1 MEILELIPRILNHLT
16 PAEERVYVRLWA
28 KTYAVGQ
35 ATCRAT
41 FEDLARTARLSW
53 STTKTALV
61 KLEGRGLIEIA
72 RFHKAPCV
80 FTVHCIALA
89 PSDEP
94 VVLGTS
100 KTLELLTEADGE
112 MLRDVKRSLS
122 PAKILHYKE
131 IARQEETE
139 LDEEILFATFG
150 PERLKAYRAFFPHRV

>member
-16 PAEERVYVRLWA
+16 PAEERVYLRLWA

-41 FEDLARTARLSW
+41 FEDLARGSALSW

-80 FTVHCIALA
+80 FTVQCIVLA
-89 PSDEP
+89 PSDPP
-94 VVLGTS
+94 VAFGTS
-100 KTLELLTEADGE
+100 QTLELLTEADRA
-112 MLRDVKRSLS
+112 MLREVKRSLS
-122 PAKILHYKE
+122 PAKILQYKE
-131 IARQEETE
+131 IARQEGTE
-139 LDEEILFATFG
+139 LDEEILFAMFG
-150 PERLKAYRAFFPHRV
+150 PERLKAYRAFFPHRL